1 MNHTKKFMQSLSAI
15 AMTTILST
23 GILACSENNNE
34 PSAPTDTKDT
44 ALQAA
49 ITAYIDN
56 AVIPTYKTMADEAIL
71 LSDLCGQ
78 ARDLFV
84 AGDIDAA
91 NNLISSA
98 CQHWTASRKAW
109 ELSEAWLYGAAA
121 DYNIDP
127 HIDSWPLDR
136 TALVALLSNSS
147 MMQNIGEGGAE
158 WVSAN
163 LGYGLLGFH
172 AIEYMLYEL
181 SSDGLTSN
189 PRNLRHPFDD
199 GTTVTDNHMIYMA
212 AVAEDLR
219 NQCVR
224 LEASWTGMS
233 NITAEK
239 QAILTEAELEPTRN
253 YGEDMKNAGRAGSS
267 YQSLTL
273 AAQQLIQ
280 GCIDIVDEVNTQ
292 KIGRPNSGTSSEDKS
307 YIESPYALNSVVD
320 FADNIRSVRNA
331 YEGIDNTSSVSD
343 YIATVAPDVDTEV
356 RNLIDECISKIEI
369 IPEPFANH
377 ATGNEADAAM
387 ESLGNLSKALAKVN
401 TALLQ
406 N

>member
-1 MNHTKKFMQSLSAI
+1 M
-15 AMTTILST
+15 
-23 GILACSENNNE
+23 
-34 PSAPTDTKDT
+34 
-44 ALQAA
+44 
-49 ITAYIDN
+49 
-56 AVIPTYKTMADEAIL
+56 
-71 LSDLCGQ
+71 
-78 ARDLFV
+78 
-84 AGDIDAA
+84 
-91 NNLISSA
+91 
-98 CQHWTASRKAW
+98 
-109 ELSEAWLYGAAA
+109 
-121 DYNIDP
+121 
-127 HIDSWPLDR
+127 
-136 TALVALLSNSS
+136 
-147 MMQNIGEGGAE
+147 
-158 WVSAN
+158 
-163 LGYGLLGFH
+163 
-172 AIEYMLYEL
+172 
-181 SSDGLTSN
+181 
-189 PRNLRHPFDD
+189 
-199 GTTVTDNHMIYMA
+199 
-212 AVAEDLR
+212 
-219 NQCVR
+219 
-224 LEASWTGMS
+224 
-233 NITAEK
+233 
-239 QAILTEAELEPTRN
+239 EPTRN

>member
-1 MNHTKKFMQSLSAI
+1 MNKFTKFTFTMAIGALVATSLV
-15 AMTTILST
+15 
-23 GILACSENNNE
+23 ACSDNE
-34 PSAPTDTKDT
+34 DPTPSPEGDAKDI

-49 ITAYIDN
+49 VTPYVN
-56 AVIPTYKTMADEAIL
+56 NTVVPNYKTMADEAIT
-71 LSDLCGQ
+71 LSNLCAQ
-78 ARDLFV
+78 VRDLF
-84 AGDIDAA
+84 AQGNISEA
-91 NNLISSA
+91 NSVIEQA
-98 CQHWTASRKAW
+98 CTHWTASRAAW

-136 TALVALLSNSS
+136 QALVSLLSNAS
-147 MMQNIGEGGAE
+147 MMENIGNGGAE

-181 SSDGLTSN
+181 SADGMSSS
-189 PRNLRHPFDD
+189 PRDLNHTFDD
-199 GTTVTDNHMIYMA
+199 GTVVTNNHMIYMA

-224 LEASWTGMS
+224 LEASWAGIDNVTE
-233 NITAEK
+233 EK
-239 QAILTEAELEPTRN
+239 QTILADAELEPTRN
-253 YGEDMKNAGRAGSS
+253 YGEEMRTAGQAGSS

-273 AAQQLIQ
+273 AAQQIIQ

-292 KIGRPNSGTSSEDKS
+292 KIGRPNSGTSEEDKN

-331 YEGIDNTSSVSD
+331 YEGQNDDASISD
-343 YIATVAPDVDTEV
+343 YIATVAPDVDSRV
-356 RNLIDECISKIEI
+356 RSLIDECITRIEA
-369 IPEPFANH
+369 IPEPFAST
-377 ATGNEADAAM
+377 ATGSEADAAM
-387 ESLGNLSKALAKVN
+387 ESLGELSTALASVN
-401 TALLQ
+401 SVLV
-406 N
+406 NN